1 MFFLIFARAFCHR
14 ALLTLVS
21 TLNLKHLKLQAE
33 VFQVCKT
40 GRCHNSSDGVKLT
53 KGLWLLHT
61 APENHPLVL
70 RTPPA
75 AHHRCVQPCSQSLSC
90 ISAVH
95 KRSRHGDTEIQNYAS
110 LTVVTHRGCSCQQLF
125 VGQSLLLVDPQET
138 SLCLK
143 VSLCTCTYLPGGGAK
158 RSAFTLHTVC
168 VISLRS
174 TGQALSAF

>member
-90 ISAVH
+90 ISA
-95 KRSRHGDTEIQNYAS
+95 SRRHRDPKLRFSYSRDTPRLQLSAAVCWSVTALS
-110 LTVVTHRGCSCQQLF
+110 LSTGNEFMFEGLTLHMHVSARRGC
-125 VGQSLLLVDPQET
+125 
-138 SLCLK
+138 
-143 VSLCTCTYLPGGGAK
+143 
-158 RSAFTLHTVC
+158 
-168 VISLRS
+168 
-174 TGQALSAF
+174 